1 MTEFKTSARLLRREL
16 RAGFRGFTVFMLCL
30 ILGVGSIAA
39 VQSLS
44 KGLMQ
49 SLEQNGKY
57 ILGGDIALRTIYQP
71 ASKEQ
76 IKFLRQKIGPTTVI
90 AETRA
95 MARTEDESRATLI
108 ELKAVDVFYP
118 HYGTFDYRDK
128 NGVIQKMDLNTSAG
142 LLPDTLPNG
151 DYAENWG
158 AYIEPELTDSI
169 GVDLGDHIYIGK
181 QKFEI
186 RGVIVNEPD
195 RLGSERFTYAPRVMI
210 ALSAFPYTGLLQQ
223 GSQIYYDHK
232 VILFGDQQYEK
243 LGDVQQKIND
253 AFPDAKWKGRNYF
266 NASPRIERF
275 IIKLT
280 QFLTLVGLTSLLVG
294 GIGISNAV
302 RSYLE
307 QNYANI
313 ATYKCLGASRRL
325 VFKIYFWRIMFFGL
339 IGSVI
344 GCIVGGAVPFALM
357 PILAEQLSLTETVT
371 GIYWGALFISLIFGL
386 LTVALFSLYPL
397 GRACEVRAADLFR
410 SLITLTRARPRLNIF
425 IGIAIAAQALILLII
440 LSGSDQRL
448 SIGFIIGSVIIM
460 TVFFIIAGLIKI
472 VMRRLRNIKNP
483 SARFAISNLYR
494 PSNNTNALVLS
505 LGLGLTVFA
514 AIGLIEYNFSQKLQ
528 DNISDKTPSFFFL
541 DIQPGQTDEFRAE
554 INSIS
559 SADNLR
565 MTPQLRGRIVRVN
578 DIDAQTALVNEEESW
593 VLRGDRGFTYTTD
606 LPDNSVIT
614 SGEWWPDDY
623 NGPPIISI
631 SQDVASAFEIGV
643 GDELT
648 INILGFDITAKVA
661 NVREVNWGAFS
672 MNFAVTFAPGA
683 LESAPATWLAT
694 VTLDPDDE
702 MQAQTMVAKKFPNVS
717 AIRVRDA
724 LNLAAKILTSVAV
737 AVRYAAALTLIA
749 GMLVLAGALAAGQKR
764 RLYDAVIFK
773 VMGVKRKQIMG
784 VYVIEY
790 IILGLIAAVT
800 AAILGTGAAYAVQ
813 TGIMD
818 LDWNFSLLAVSYVI
832 IGALII
838 SVLFGL
844 AAVWRIL
851 QVKPA
856 PYLRNE

>member
-1 MTEFKTSARLLRREL
+1 MNEFATSIRLMRREL
-16 RAGFRGFTVFMLCL
+16 RAGLRGFIVFMLCL

-44 KGLMQ
+44 KGLMNA
-49 SLEQNGKY
+49 LEQNGKY

-76 IKFLRQKIGPTTVI
+76 VKYLRQKVGPTTVI

-95 MARTEDESRATLI
+95 MARTADESRATLV

-118 HYGTFDYRDK
+118 LYGTFDYWDQ
-128 NGVIQKMDLNTSAG
+128 NGALQKMSTNTSAA

-158 AYIEPELTDSI
+158 AYIEPELTESI
-169 GVDLGDHIYIGK
+169 GVTLGDYIFIGN

-186 RGVIVNEPD
+186 RGIIENEPD
-195 RLGSERFTYAPRVMI
+195 RLGSERFTYAPRAMI
-210 ALSAFPYTGLLQQ
+210 SLSAFERTGLLQQ

-232 VILFGDQQYEK
+232 TILFGDEQYAK
-243 LGDVQQKIND
+243 LGDVQQRIQN

-275 IIKLT
+275 IVRLT

-307 QNYANI
+307 QNYSNI

-339 IGSVI
+339 IGSLI
-344 GCIVGGAVPFALM
+344 GCAIGSVAPFIAL
-357 PILAEQLSLTETVT
+357 PLLTESLSLTETTVAF
-371 GIYWGALFISLIFGL
+371 YPVELVLSLVFGL

-410 SLITLTRARPRLNIF
+410 SLITLTRSVPRLNIL
-425 IGIAIAAQALILLII
+425 IGIVIVALALMLLII
-440 LSGSDQRL
+440 VSGSEQRL
-448 SIGFIIGSVIIM
+448 SIGFIVGTIIIM
-460 TVFFIIAGLIKI
+460 LVFFAIAWLIKQM
-472 VMRRLRNIKNP
+472 MRCLRNIKSP
-483 SARFAISNLYR
+483 SIRFAISNLYR
-494 PSNNTNALVLS
+494 PGNMTNALVLS

-514 AIGLIEYNFSQKLQ
+514 ALGLIEYNFSQKLR
-528 DNISDKTPSFFFL
+528 DNINARTPSFFFL
-541 DIQPGQTDEFRAE
+541 DIQPDQVQSFKYAINTIDSAE
-554 INSIS
+554 
-559 SADNLR
+559 NLR

-578 DIDAQTALVNEEESW
+578 GVNAEAALVNEEESW
-593 VLRGDRGFTYTTD
+593 VLRGDRGFTYTTE
-606 LPDNSVIT
+606 LPENSEIT
-614 SGEWWPDDY
+614 SGEWWSADY
-623 NGPPIISI
+623 NGPPIVSI
-631 SQDVASAFEIGV
+631 SQDVAIAFEIGV

-683 LESAPATWLAT
+683 LDNAPATWLAT
-694 VTLDPDDE
+694 VILDQGDE
-702 MQAQTMVAKKFPNVS
+702 METQTLIAKNFPNVS

-737 AVRYAAALTLIA
+737 AVRYAAALTLAA
-749 GMLVLAGALAAGQKR
+749 GVLVLAGALAAGQKR
-764 RLYDAVIFK
+764 RLYDAVVFK
-773 VMGVKRKQIMG
+773 VMGVRRRQIMG
-784 VYVIEY
+784 VFLSEY
-790 IILGLIAAVT
+790 IILGLIAAVA
-800 AAILGTGAAYAVQ
+800 AAILGTGAAYAIQ

-818 LDWNFSLLAVSYVI
+818 LDWSFSFLALAYVI
-832 IGALII
+832 AGALVI
-838 SVLFGL
+838 SVCFGL
-844 AAVWRIL
+844 AAVWRVL

>member
-1 MTEFKTSARLLRREL
+1 MRELATAVKLTRREL
-16 RAGFRGFTVFMLCL
+16 RSGLRGFWVFLLCL
-30 ILGVGSIAA
+30 ILGVGAIAA

-44 KGLMQ
+44 KGLMNA
-49 SLEQNGKY
+49 LEQNGKY

-71 ASKEQ
+71 ASDEQ

-95 MARTEDESRATLI
+95 MARTADESRATLV

-118 HYGTFDYRDK
+118 HYGTFDFWDK
-128 NGVIQKMDLNTSAG
+128 NGTLQKLSMNTSAG

-151 DYAENWG
+151 DYGDNWG
-158 AYIEPELTDSI
+158 AYIEPELTESI
-169 GVDLGDHIYIGK
+169 GVTLGDSIFIGN

-186 RGVIVNEPD
+186 RGIIENEPD
-195 RLGSERFTYAPRVMI
+195 RLGSERFTYAPRVMVSR
-210 ALSAFPYTGLLQQ
+210 SAFSRTGLLQQ

-232 VILFGDQQYEK
+232 VILFGKKQYEE
-243 LGDVQQKIND
+243 LGAVQKRISD

-313 ATYKCLGASRRL
+313 ATFKCLGASKRL

-339 IGSVI
+339 VGSAI
-344 GCIVGGAVPFALM
+344 GCLIGAVVPYALL
-357 PILAEQLSLTETVT
+357 PILAEQLSLTETSVS
-371 GIYWGALFISLIFGL
+371 IYWPELALSLIFGL

-410 SLITLTRARPRLNIF
+410 SLITLTRTRPQKNIL
-425 IGIAIAAQALILLII
+425 IGIAIVAQMLALLII

-448 SIGFIIGSVIIM
+448 SVGFIAGTIIIM
-460 TVFFIIAGLIKI
+460 TVFFLIAWLIKQ
-472 VMRRLRNIKNP
+472 VMKLFRKVKNP
-483 SARFAISNLYR
+483 SVRFAISNLYR
-494 PSNNTNALVLS
+494 PGNNTNALVLS

-514 AIGLIEYNFSQKLQ
+514 AIGLIEYNFSQKLR

-541 DIQPGQTDEFRAE
+541 DIQPSQINAFEYA
-554 INSIS
+554 INSID
-559 SADNLR
+559 SAENLR
-565 MTPQLRGRIVRVN
+565 LTPQLRGRIVRVN
-578 DIDAQTALVNEEESW
+578 GIDAQTALVNEEESW
-593 VLRGDRGFTYTTD
+593 VLRGDRGFTWTTD

-614 SGEWWPDDY
+614 SGEWWPADY
-623 NGPPIISI
+623 NGPPIVSI
-631 SQDVASAFEIGV
+631 SQDVATAFEIGV

-683 LESAPATWLAT
+683 LENAPATWLAT
-694 VTLDPDDE
+694 VMLDKDDE
-702 MQAQTMVAKKFPNVS
+702 MEAQTLIAKSFPNIS

-773 VMGVKRKQIMG
+773 VMGVRRKQIMG
-784 VYVIEY
+784 IYITEY
-790 IILGLIAAVT
+790 IILGLIAAFA
-800 AAILGTGAAYAVQ
+800 AAILGTGAAYAIQ

-818 LDWNFSLLAVSYVI
+818 LDWNFSLLALSYVI
-832 IGALII
+832 AIALVV

>member
-448 SIGFIIGSVIIM
+448 SIGFIVGSIIIM

-483 SARFAISNLYR
+483 STRFAISNLYR
-494 PSNNTNALVLS
+494 PGNNTNALVLS

-541 DIQPGQTDEFRAE
+541 DIQPDQTDEFRAE

-773 VMGVKRKQIMG
+773 VMGVKRRQIMG